1 MRLLPVE
8 ELKPGMKVAR
18 NIFGDDMCLLLSA
31 GVTLTPSLIARLKE
45 LEFNAIY
52 IQDDIVDQIEA
63 QELLSEKLKA
73 ESISV
78 IRQTFEKARLGTN
91 IDIRRIASITNSI
104 LDEVLSCSNLL
115 VSIVDMR
122 NRSSYHLSHSIS
134 VCTLSLLTGIALG
147 YDQLKLFQL
156 GLGAF
161 LHDLG
166 KSKIDPAL
174 MIKQP
179 PYTPKEA
186 AIIQNH
192 CREGFE
198 ILRKIPELN
207 ILSAHIAFQH
217 HERYDGTG
225 YPRGIKGNEIHP
237 FAAIVAVTNTY
248 DLLVSPPEGTGL
260 FPAKALEIILKER
273 GRTFDPEIALVFA
286 QQVSPYPIGCNIRL
300 STGENAIVISTQKN
314 SPTRPIVKL
323 ITDQHGKVRSKSFP
337 EIDLSQH
344 EDINIIEVYS

>member
-18 NIFGDDMCLLLSA
+18 NIFGNDLCLLLSA
-31 GVTLTPSLIARLKE
+31 GVTLTPALITRLKE
-45 LEFNAIY
+45 LEFNGIY
-52 IQDDIVDQIEA
+52 IQDDIVGQIEV
-63 QELLSEKLKA
+63 QEFLSEKLKA

-78 IRQTFEKARLGTN
+78 VRQAFEKAKLGSR
-91 IDIRRIASITNSI
+91 IDIRQVASIINSI
-104 LDEVLSCSNLL
+104 LDEVLSFSNLL
-115 VSIVDMR
+115 ISIVDMR
-122 NRSSYHLSHSIS
+122 NKNSYHLSHSVS

-166 KSKIDPAL
+166 KSRIDPAL

-179 PYTPKEA
+179 PYTSKEA
-186 AIIQNH
+186 AIIQSH
-192 CREGFE
+192 CTEGFE
-198 ILRKIPELN
+198 ILRRIPELN

-217 HERYDGTG
+217 HERFDGTG

-237 FAAIVAVTNTY
+237 FAAIVAVANAY
-248 DLLVSPPEGTGL
+248 DLLVSPPQGTGL
-260 FPAKALEIILKER
+260 FPAKALEMILVER
-273 GRTFDPEIALVFA
+273 GRTFDPEIALAFA
-286 QQVSPYPIGCNIRL
+286 QQISPYPTGCNVRL
-300 STGENAIVISTQKN
+300 STGEIAIVLSTQKN
-314 SPTRPIVKL
+314 YPTRPIVKL
-323 ITDQHGKVRSKSFP
+323 ITDQHGKVRTESFP

-344 EDINIIEVYS
+344 KDIKITEVHT